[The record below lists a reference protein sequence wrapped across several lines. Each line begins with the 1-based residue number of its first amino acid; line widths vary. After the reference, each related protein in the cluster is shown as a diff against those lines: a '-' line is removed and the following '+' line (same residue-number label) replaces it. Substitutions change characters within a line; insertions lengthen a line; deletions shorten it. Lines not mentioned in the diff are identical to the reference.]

1 MTFISLFLVVALAIL
16 LGWFTMVM
24 YKRLRTRLTFAT
36 TVVFFAGVSFAL
48 LLYFFAVSVFITPE
62 ASSDHQYLLQRISW
76 IGTYWS
82 YILFAIL
89 GLFAFLLLIIE
100 QLSRQNSSE

>member
-1 MTFISLFLVVALAIL
+1 MTFISLFLVVVLALF
-16 LGWFTMVM
+16 LGRATFVTYRRM
-24 YKRLRTRLTFAT
+24 RPRLTFAT
-36 TVVFFAGVSFAL
+36 TFVFLAGVSFAL

-62 ASSDHQYLLQRISW
+62 APTSHQYLLQRISW
-76 IGTYWS
+76 VGSYWS

-100 QLSRQNSSE
+100 QLSQQNSSD